1 MLFIQCFEIVIV
13 TLPTIGF
20 GDIIVTDFAPKIIIL
35 LILLTGVAL
44 NAYVTLIILK
54 KFEMTSNESNS
65 NMLF

>member
-1 MLFIQCFEIVIV
+1 MPFIQCFEIVIV

-54 KFEMTSNESNS
+54 KF
-65 NMLF
+65 